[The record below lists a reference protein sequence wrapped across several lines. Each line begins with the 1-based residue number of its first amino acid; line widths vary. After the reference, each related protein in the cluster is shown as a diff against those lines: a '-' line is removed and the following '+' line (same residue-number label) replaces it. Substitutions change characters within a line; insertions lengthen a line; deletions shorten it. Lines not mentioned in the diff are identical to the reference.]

1 MRMPVSFHD
10 PRPPVV
16 EAEQSFERLQLRT
29 IPRSPTIGLLANGFP
44 DSAQFLDAVAQQIS
58 ALIDGVSF
66 ERVAKVSPPTPLTAS
81 QLTLLTTTC
90 NAVVAAY
97 GH

>member
-1 MRMPVSFHD
+1 MPVSFLD
-10 PRPPVV
+10 PRPPIV
-16 EAEQSFERLQLRT
+16 EGEQSFERLPLRT
-29 IPRSPTIGLLANGFP
+29 IPHSPTVGLLANGFP

-58 ALIDGVSF
+58 ARVDGVTF
-66 ERVAKVSPPTPLTAS
+66 ERVTKVSPPTPLTAA

-90 NAVVAAY
+90 DAVVAAY

>member
-1 MRMPVSFHD
+1 MVVPVSFLD
-10 PRPPVV
+10 PRPPIA
-16 EAEQSFERLQLRT
+16 EAVQAYAGLHLRP

-44 DSAQFLDAVAQQIS
+44 GSDQFLEAVAVSIS
-58 ALIDGVSF
+58 ATVAGAAFS
-66 ERVAKVSPPTPLTAS
+66 RVTKVSPPTPLTEA

-90 NAVVAAY
+90 DAVVAAY

>member
-1 MRMPVSFHD
+1 VRMPVSFLD
-10 PRPPVV
+10 PRPPIV
-16 EAEQSFERLQLRT
+16 EAEQSFERLPLRA
-29 IPRSPTIGLLANGFP
+29 IPRTPTIGLLANGFP

-58 ALIDGVSF
+58 ALIDGVAF
-66 ERVAKVSPPTPLTAS
+66 ARVTKVSPPTPLTAS

-90 NAVVAAY
+90 DAVVAAY